1 MDKEIMR
8 KLSRDMKL
16 NSCLY
21 NIKECCEVA
30 KNHINCKYRV
40 NDVDELVVALSEV
53 PDYIEEIEE
62 IILEMANEYEEEIE
76 VLKNEQLQ

>member
-21 NIKECCEVA
+21 SIQECCEVA